1 MTPTHRDP
9 QRDPIWDFLREQM
22 QDTSILE
29 RRELRRGWRAS
40 PLKITGLAVA
50 LVIVSGSVGLLTAHG
65 FREDRPQI
73 SGRTIEIAVMDEELP
88 GSREMTGR
96 VALLEG
102 SVVLARDGRRVI
114 LSEGDQIQDGDWVE
128 SSKGSALGI
137 SFPNGL
143 AVVLDG
149 EGRLDIWQIHTR
161 SVHMGLGG
169 GVLAARVP
177 PPENGEPVMSM
188 RVEGSNASLTVR
200 GTVFTVIARNGRLMD
215 AAVSAGTV
223 DVKRMGKGR
232 VFRVTRTK
240 ALDMM
245 TWSVGDGEPDA
256 HALGRLA
263 RITSGVVVPRRPAVE
278 TETIDEQVEHLTL
291 VTKIHRLL
299 AAGDV
304 EAALVLVE
312 KNEKTHKNASFL
324 LAAGEAY
331 RHAGMWAQAARAYL
345 DGAEAGQGKKAE
357 KAMIRAADIYM
368 RKLGKTTEASSV
380 IEAYLER
387 FPDGRHLDEALYL
400 GGVAY
405 SKSGSYKK
413 ARTLFESYLV
423 RFPTGA
429 QAKRVHLALAK
440 ILVVKMSDCSAATFH
455 IKAVQAGGGVLGAKA
470 GQLALTCAGH

>member
-1 MTPTHRDP
+1 MNPIRRDP
-9 QRDPIWDFLREQM
+9 ETDPIWEFLREQM
-22 QDTSILE
+22 QDEAILE
-29 RRELRRGWRAS
+29 RRDLRRGWRAS
-40 PLKITGLAVA
+40 PLKIAGLAVA
-50 LVIVSGSVGLLTAHG
+50 LVVVSGSIGLLTAHG

-73 SGRTIEIAVMDEELP
+73 SGRTIEIAVMDENLP
-88 GSREMTGR
+88 GNREMTGR
-96 VALLEG
+96 VSLLEG

-114 LSEGDQIQDGDWVE
+114 LSEGDQIEDGDWVE

-200 GTVFTVIARNGRLMD
+200 GTVFTVAARNGRLTD
-215 AAVSAGTV
+215 AAVSTGTV
-223 DVKRMGKGR
+223 DVQRMGKGR
-232 VFRVTRTK
+232 VFRVKRTK
-240 ALDMM
+240 TLDMM
-245 TWSVGDGEPDA
+245 TWSVEEGQPDA

-263 RITSGVVVPRRPAVE
+263 RITSGVVVPRTPVQA
-278 TETIDEQVEHLTL
+278 ETIDEQVEHLTL
-291 VTKIHRLL
+291 VARIHRLL

-304 EAALVLVE
+304 EGALVLVE
-312 KNEKTHKNASFL
+312 KNGKTHKGASFL
-324 LAAGEAY
+324 MAAGEAY
-331 RHAGMWAQAARAYL
+331 RHAGMWAQAAQAYL
-345 DGAEAGQGKKAE
+345 DGAQVGQGKKAE
-357 KAMIRAADIYM
+357 KAMIRAADITM
-368 RKLGKTTEASSV
+368 RKLGKAQEASK
-380 IEAYLER
+380 IIDAYLKR

-405 SKSGSYKK
+405 AKSGNYKR
-413 ARTLFESYLV
+413 ARSMFESYLV

-440 ILVVKMSDCSAATFH
+440 ILVLKMSDCSAATFH
-455 IKAVQAGGGVLGAKA
+455 IKAVQAGGGVLGAQAGNLALKCA
-470 GQLALTCAGH
+470 GQ

>member
-1 MTPTHRDP
+1 MNPTRRDP
-9 QRDPIWDFLREQM
+9 EIDPIWEFLREQM
-22 QDTSILE
+22 QDEKVLE
-29 RRELRRGWRAS
+29 RRDLRRGWRAS
-40 PLKITGLAVA
+40 PLKIAGLAAA
-50 LVIVSGSVGLLTAHG
+50 LVVVSGSIGLLTAHG
-65 FREDRPQI
+65 FREERPQI
-73 SGRTIEIAVMDEELP
+73 SGRTIEIAVMDETLP
-88 GSREMTGR
+88 GNHEMTGR
-96 VALLEG
+96 VSLLEG

-114 LSEGDQIQDGDWVE
+114 LSEGDQIVDGDWVE

-149 EGRLDIWQIHTR
+149 QGRLDIWQIHTR
-161 SVHMGLGG
+161 SVHVGLGG

-177 PPENGEPVMSM
+177 PPQNGESVMSM

-200 GTVFTVIARNGRLMD
+200 GTVFTVGARNGRLMD

-223 DVKRMGKGR
+223 EVQRMGKGR
-232 VFRVTRTK
+232 VFRVSRTK

-245 TWSVGDGEPDA
+245 TWSVDDGQPDA

-263 RITSGVVVPRRPAVE
+263 RITSGVVVPRSPVQE
-278 TETIDEQVEHLTL
+278 ETIEEQVEHLTL
-291 VTKIHRLL
+291 VAKIHRLL

-304 EAALVLVE
+304 EAALILVE
-312 KNEKTHKNASFL
+312 KNGKAQKGASFL
-324 LAAGEAY
+324 MAAGEAY
-331 RHAGMWAQAARAYL
+331 RHAGMWSEAALAYL

-368 RKLGKTTEASSV
+368 RKLGKAQEASKT
-380 IEAYLER
+380 IDAYLKR

-405 SKSGSYKK
+405 SKSGNYKR
-413 ARTLFESYLV
+413 ARSMFESYLV
-423 RFPTGA
+423 RFPTGP

-440 ILVVKMSDCSAATFH
+440 ILVLKMSDCSAATFH
-455 IKAVQAGGGVLGAKA
+455 IKAVQAGGGVLGVQA
-470 GQLALTCAGH
+470 GNLALKCAGH